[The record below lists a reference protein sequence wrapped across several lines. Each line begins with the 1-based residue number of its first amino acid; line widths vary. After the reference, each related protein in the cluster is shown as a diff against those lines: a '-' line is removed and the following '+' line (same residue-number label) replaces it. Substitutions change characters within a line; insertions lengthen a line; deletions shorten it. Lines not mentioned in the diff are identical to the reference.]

1 MATRGEY
8 KMTTKLQAEDRQ
20 NRKKQRMLSYFI
32 DATKDIII
40 NEGVE
45 KVSVRKV
52 ADLAGYSYATIY
64 NYFNDLNDLLITV
77 KRNMI
82 GDIIEYLQK
91 KTANFSS
98 DAEGLKMIFRTY
110 MAYFFKNP
118 NIFRFFYF
126 SPIRYT
132 NQKTEV
138 AMEEPD
144 FNMMWTMT
152 FQGLVEEG
160 MVKEEEIEVLSKT
173 IIYIM
178 HGMLTLSFSDNGA
191 LSQEKAN
198 QDLDKII
205 SYLLL
210 KKK

>member
-1 MATRGEY
+1 
-8 KMTTKLQAEDRQ
+8 MTTKLQAEDRQ
-20 NRKKQRMLSYFI
+20 NIKKQRMLSYFI

-40 NEGVE
+40 KEGVE

-91 KTANFSS
+91 KTAHFSS
-98 DAEGLKMIFRTY
+98 DVEGLKMIFGTY
-110 MAYFFKNP
+110 MAYFFENP

-126 SPIRYT
+126 SPIR
-132 NQKTEV
+132 NSIQKTEV

-144 FNMMWTMT
+144 FNMMWRMT

-160 MVKEEEIEVLSKT
+160 KVKEEEIEVLSKA

-205 SYLLL
+205 SYLL
-210 KKK
+210 